1 MDWGRNT
8 IVDSCCYLR
17 CLAQKEVLFH
27 RERSGLGPLCAV
39 CFLLES
45 AFVNWS
51 FAFQQEK
58 PCAIKTQIVNLRP
71 KKLRNPLYPFSPVFS
86 RLSKQSI
93 RLNVI
98 CPPVLL

>member
-1 MDWGRNT
+1 MDWDRNP
-8 IVDSCCYLR
+8 IVDSRCYLP
-17 CLAQKEVLFH
+17 CLAQKNVLVQ
-27 RERSGLGPLCAV
+27 RERSGLGPRCSV

-71 KKLRNPLYPFSPVFS
+71 KELRNALYRFLPIVKTKHLP
-86 RLSKQSI
+86 
-93 RLNVI
+93 
-98 CPPVLL
+98 